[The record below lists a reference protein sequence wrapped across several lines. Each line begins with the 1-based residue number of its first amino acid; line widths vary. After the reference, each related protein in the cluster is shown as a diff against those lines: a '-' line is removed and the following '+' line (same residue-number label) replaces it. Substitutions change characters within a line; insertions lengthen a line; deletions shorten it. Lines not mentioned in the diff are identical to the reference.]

1 MHFHSF
7 IQTGV
12 RVMREIS
19 RLTCT
24 DWSGCRTRWGRA
36 ATEARRVKRVMST
49 THLHCL
55 GVAAVRPSS
64 TPRCST

>member
-1 MHFHSF
+1 
-7 IQTGV
+7 
-12 RVMREIS
+12 MREIS